1 MLARAARAA
10 AGRVRGGAAAGGAIL
25 PRSAF
30 PSAFLGAARSMY
42 IEAHPTP
49 NINSLKFHP
58 GKPVLPHGTMDFPN
72 ARAGLQSPLAQA
84 LFRVDG
90 VASVFFGMDFV
101 TVTKADDE
109 LSWAEL
115 KPEIFAAIMDFYA
128 SGAPVMTDEAN
139 MPGTTTVNEDDSEV
153 VQLIKELLDTR
164 IRPAVQ
170 DDGGDINFVS
180 FDEETGVVV
189 VQLQGACST
198 CSSSKVTLKSGVEN
212 MLKHYVPE
220 VHEVIAEDLAEDDND
235 PVTRRQREFMEE
247 MQGHT
252 YKTPAC

>member
-1 MLARAARAA
+1 M
-10 AGRVRGGAAAGGAIL
+10 
-25 PRSAF
+25 F
-30 PSAFLGAARSMY
+30 

-49 NINSLKFHP
+49 NVNSLKFHP
-58 GKPVLPHGTMDFPN
+58 GKPVLPHGTMDFPS
-72 ARAGLQSPLAQA
+72 ARAGMQSPLAKA

-90 VASVFFGMDFV
+90 VSSVFFGMDFV
-101 TVTKADDE
+101 TVTKNEDD

-128 SGAPVMTDEAN
+128 SGSPVVSDAADL
-139 MPGTTTVNEDDSEV
+139 PDITTVNEDDSEV

-180 FDEETGVVV
+180 FNEESGVVV

-198 CSSSKVTLKSGVEN
+198 CASSKVTLKSGVEN

-220 VHEVIAEDLAEDDND
+220 VHEVIAEDLEVDDAD
-235 PVTRRQREFMEE
+235 PVQRRQKEFLAE
-247 MQGHT
+247 MTGDT